1 MKTSNDIRVK
11 KRNSIAA
18 RLGVLLLGVLI
29 IFGIAFVFATM
40 AMNQRNM
47 EDMEIRESETT
58 LNGVI
63 SGIQGN
69 IDTYIDISRLV
80 MLNDQAIAYL
90 RAPKAD
96 QGITNDARLGI
107 MNVLNACRNV
117 DSVFIF
123 RNDGSYMNTCRG
135 EYIIDFSKMDK
146 KEWRDVI
153 NNKRGGP
160 VMSLNGN
167 GAVYKKKGPTIITI
181 SRAVYDILSQ
191 KQTGIMLMNISLDM
205 LDRVVSAQDNNNVC
219 ILDTEGNYLA
229 GDKELIKYYRFD
241 YISYSIVHRQ
251 VSTPQGNLMVSGC
264 CLDNMP
270 LVIICTSDAQEY
282 EFPAESATIL
292 LIILIAF
299 LISVVAASIFIY
311 KNISKPIVSL
321 TQAMEKTKES
331 GWLETIDASNLPE
344 NEIGTLADSY
354 NSVIEHLNDV
364 FARLIDKE
372 KVAQRAEMR
381 VLHEQIKPHFLYNS
395 LETISYLAL
404 EAGATKVQSALE
416 TLGSFYRNFLSKG
429 DRIISLRR
437 EITIIRDYL
446 SLQKLRYGDII
457 VDEYE
462 IDDNTL
468 DCKIPKLLLQPL
480 VENSIYHGVRLKGE
494 EGIIKIS
501 SHIVGKNLQIKVYDT
516 GVGMSRE
523 MIDQILNPDPT
534 RELNQ
539 EEELN
544 KSFGLRGT
552 IERIRY
558 YSDNNEA
565 VVIRSEEGEYTEIEI
580 TIPLDSK
587 K

>member
-1 MKTSNDIRVK
+1 MEKKFGIRIK

-18 RLGVLLLGVLI
+18 RLGLLLLGVLM
-29 IFGIAFVFATM
+29 IFGIAFAFASL

-47 EDMEIRESETT
+47 EDMEIRETETT

-69 IDTYIDISRLV
+69 METYMDISRLV
-80 MLNDQAIAYL
+80 MLNDQAIKYL

-96 QGITNDARLGI
+96 LGITNDARLGI

-135 EYIIDFSKMDK
+135 EYVLDFPKMDK
-146 KEWRDVI
+146 KEWRDAI
-153 NNKRGGP
+153 NNKRGSA
-160 VMSLNGN
+160 VLSLNGN
-167 GAVYKKKGPTIITI
+167 GAVFKKKGPAIITI

-251 VSTPQGNLMVSGC
+251 VSTPKGNIMVSGC

-270 LVIICTSDAQEY
+270 IVIICTADAQEY
-282 EFPAESATIL
+282 EFPTSSKIIL
-292 LIILIAF
+292 LILLLAF
-299 LISVVAASIFIY
+299 LVSVVAASTFIY
-311 KNISKPIVSL
+311 FSVTKPIVSL
-321 TQAMEKTKES
+321 TVAMEKTKES
-331 GWLETIDASNLPE
+331 GWLETIETKGLPE
-344 NEIGTLADSY
+344 NEIGTLAESY

-364 FARLIDKE
+364 FDKLIDKE

-395 LETISYLAL
+395 LETISFLAL
-404 EAGATKVQSALE
+404 DAGAEKVHSALE

-437 EITIIRDYL
+437 EITIIKDYL
-446 SLQKLRYGDII
+446 SLQKLRYGDVI
-457 VDEYE
+457 VDEYD
-462 IDDNTL
+462 IDEKSL
-468 DCKIPKLLLQPL
+468 DFKIPKLLLQPL

-494 EGIIKIS
+494 EGIIRIS
-501 SHIVGKNLQIKVYDT
+501 SRIEDDGLHIKVYDT
-516 GVGMSRE
+516 GVGMSNE
-523 MIDQILNPDPT
+523 MIEQMLNPDSSQ
-534 RELNQ
+534 ELNPD
-539 EEELN
+539 EELN

-558 YSDNNEA
+558 YCDNKDA
-565 VVIRSEEGEYTEIEI
+565 VSIRSEEGEFTEVEI
-580 TIPLDSK
+580 VIPLDQK
-587 K
+587 H

>member
-1 MKTSNDIRVK
+1 MEKKFGIRIK

-18 RLGVLLLGVLI
+18 RLGLLLLGVLM
-29 IFGIAFVFATM
+29 IFGIAFAM
-40 AMNQRNM
+40 ASLAMNQRNM
-47 EDMEIRESETT
+47 EDMEIRETETT

-69 IDTYIDISRLV
+69 METYMDISRLV
-80 MLNDQAIAYL
+80 MLNDQAIKYL

-96 QGITNDARLGI
+96 LGITNDARLGI

-135 EYIIDFSKMDK
+135 EYVLDFPKMDK
-146 KEWRDVI
+146 KEWRDAI
-153 NNKRGGP
+153 NNKRGSA
-160 VMSLNGN
+160 VLSLNGN
-167 GAVYKKKGPTIITI
+167 GAVFKKKGPAIITI

-251 VSTPQGNLMVSGC
+251 VSTPKGNIMVSGC

-270 LVIICTSDAQEY
+270 IVIICTADAQEY
-282 EFPAESATIL
+282 EFPTSSKIIL
-292 LIILIAF
+292 LILLLAF
-299 LISVVAASIFIY
+299 LVSVVAASTFIY
-311 KNISKPIVSL
+311 FSVTKPIVSL
-321 TQAMEKTKES
+321 TAAMEKTKES
-331 GWLETIDASNLPE
+331 GWLETIETKGLPE
-344 NEIGTLADSY
+344 NEIGTLAESY

-364 FARLIDKE
+364 FDKLIDKE

-395 LETISYLAL
+395 LETISFLAL
-404 EAGATKVQSALE
+404 DAGAEKVHSALE

-437 EITIIRDYL
+437 EITIIKDYL
-446 SLQKLRYGDII
+446 SLQKLRYGDVI
-457 VDEYE
+457 VDEYD
-462 IDDNTL
+462 IDEKSL
-468 DCKIPKLLLQPL
+468 DFKIPKLLLQPL

-494 EGIIKIS
+494 EGIIRIS
-501 SHIVGKNLQIKVYDT
+501 SRIEDDGLHIKVYDT
-516 GVGMSRE
+516 GVGMSSE
-523 MIDQILNPDPT
+523 MIEQMLNPDSSQ
-534 RELNQ
+534 ELNPD
-539 EEELN
+539 EELN

-558 YSDNNEA
+558 YCDNKDA
-565 VVIRSEEGEYTEIEI
+565 VSIRSEEGEFTEVEI
-580 TIPLDSK
+580 VIPLDQK
-587 K
+587 H

>member
-1 MKTSNDIRVK
+1 MEKKFGIRIK

-18 RLGVLLLGVLI
+18 RLGLLLLGVLM
-29 IFGIAFVFATM
+29 IFGIAFAM
-40 AMNQRNM
+40 ASLAMNQRNM
-47 EDMEIRESETT
+47 EDMEIRETETT

-69 IDTYIDISRLV
+69 METYMDISRLV
-80 MLNDQAIAYL
+80 MLNDQAIKYL

-96 QGITNDARLGI
+96 LGITNDARLGI

-135 EYIIDFSKMDK
+135 EYVLDFPKMDK
-146 KEWRDVI
+146 KEWRDAI
-153 NNKRGGP
+153 NNKRGSA
-160 VMSLNGN
+160 VLSLNGN
-167 GAVYKKKGPTIITI
+167 GAVFKKKGPAIITI

-251 VSTPQGNLMVSGC
+251 VSTPKGNIMVSGC

-270 LVIICTSDAQEY
+270 IVIICTADAQEY
-282 EFPAESATIL
+282 EFPTSSKIIL
-292 LIILIAF
+292 LILLLAF
-299 LISVVAASIFIY
+299 LVSVVAASTFIY
-311 KNISKPIVSL
+311 FSVTKPIVSL
-321 TQAMEKTKES
+321 TAAMEKTKES
-331 GWLETIDASNLPE
+331 GWLETIETKGLPE
-344 NEIGTLADSY
+344 NEIGTLAESY

-364 FARLIDKE
+364 FDKLIDKE

-395 LETISYLAL
+395 LETISFLAL
-404 EAGATKVQSALE
+404 DAGAEKVHSALE

-437 EITIIRDYL
+437 EITIIKDYL
-446 SLQKLRYGDII
+446 SLQKLRYGDVI
-457 VDEYE
+457 VDEYD
-462 IDDNTL
+462 IDEKSL
-468 DCKIPKLLLQPL
+468 DFKIPKLLLQPL

-494 EGIIKIS
+494 EGIIRIS
-501 SHIVGKNLQIKVYDT
+501 SRIEDDGLHIKVYDT
-516 GVGMSRE
+516 GVGMSNE
-523 MIDQILNPDPT
+523 MIEQMLNPDSSQ
-534 RELNQ
+534 ELNPD
-539 EEELN
+539 EELN

-558 YSDNNEA
+558 YCDNKDA
-565 VVIRSEEGEYTEIEI
+565 VSIRSEEGEFTEVEI
-580 TIPLDSK
+580 VIPLDQK
-587 K
+587 H

>member
-1 MKTSNDIRVK
+1 MEKKFGIRIK

-18 RLGVLLLGVLI
+18 RLGLLLLGVLM
-29 IFGIAFVFATM
+29 IFGIAFAFASL

-47 EDMEIRESETT
+47 EDMEIRETETT

-69 IDTYIDISRLV
+69 METYMDISRLV
-80 MLNDQAIAYL
+80 MLNDQAIKYL

-96 QGITNDARLGI
+96 LGITNDARLGI

-135 EYIIDFSKMDK
+135 EYVLDFPKMDK
-146 KEWRDVI
+146 KEWRDAI
-153 NNKRGGP
+153 NNKRGSA
-160 VMSLNGN
+160 VLSLNGN
-167 GAVYKKKGPTIITI
+167 GAVFKKKGPAIITI

-251 VSTPQGNLMVSGC
+251 VSTPKGNIMVSGC

-270 LVIICTSDAQEY
+270 IVIICTADAQEY
-282 EFPAESATIL
+282 EFPTSSKIIL
-292 LIILIAF
+292 LILLLAF
-299 LISVVAASIFIY
+299 LVSVVAASTFIY
-311 KNISKPIVSL
+311 FSVTKPIVSL
-321 TQAMEKTKES
+321 TVAMEKTKES
-331 GWLETIDASNLPE
+331 GWLETIETKGLPE
-344 NEIGTLADSY
+344 NEIGTLAESY

-364 FARLIDKE
+364 FDKLIDKE

-395 LETISYLAL
+395 LETISFLAL
-404 EAGATKVQSALE
+404 DAGAEKVHSALE

-437 EITIIRDYL
+437 EITIIKDYL
-446 SLQKLRYGDII
+446 SLQKLRYGDVI
-457 VDEYE
+457 VDEYD
-462 IDDNTL
+462 IDEKSL
-468 DCKIPKLLLQPL
+468 DFKIPKLLLQPL

-494 EGIIKIS
+494 EGIIRIS
-501 SHIVGKNLQIKVYDT
+501 SRIEDDGLHIKVYDT
-516 GVGMSRE
+516 GVGMSNE
-523 MIDQILNPDPT
+523 MIEQMLNSDSSQELNPD
-534 RELNQ
+534 
-539 EEELN
+539 EELN

-558 YSDNNEA
+558 YCDNKDA
-565 VVIRSEEGEYTEIEI
+565 VSIRSEEGEFTEVEI
-580 TIPLDSK
+580 VIPLDQK
-587 K
+587 H

>member
-1 MKTSNDIRVK
+1 MEKKFGIRIK

-18 RLGVLLLGVLI
+18 RLSLLLLGVLM
-29 IFGIAFVFATM
+29 IFGIAFAFASL

-47 EDMEIRESETT
+47 EDMEIRETETT

-69 IDTYIDISRLV
+69 METYMDISRLV
-80 MLNDQAIAYL
+80 MLNDQAIKYL

-96 QGITNDARLGI
+96 LGITNDARLGI

-135 EYIIDFSKMDK
+135 EYVLDFPKMDK
-146 KEWRDVI
+146 KEWRDAI
-153 NNKRGGP
+153 NNKRGSA
-160 VMSLNGN
+160 VLSLNGN
-167 GAVYKKKGPTIITI
+167 GAVFKKKGPAIITI

-251 VSTPQGNLMVSGC
+251 VSTPKGNIMVSGC

-270 LVIICTSDAQEY
+270 IVIICTADAQEY
-282 EFPAESATIL
+282 EFPTSSKIIL
-292 LIILIAF
+292 LILLLAF
-299 LISVVAASIFIY
+299 LVSVVAASTFIY
-311 KNISKPIVSL
+311 FSVTKPIVSL
-321 TQAMEKTKES
+321 TAAMEKTKES
-331 GWLETIDASNLPE
+331 GWLETIETKGLPE
-344 NEIGTLADSY
+344 NEIGTLAESY

-364 FARLIDKE
+364 FDKLIDKE

-395 LETISYLAL
+395 LETISFLAL
-404 EAGATKVQSALE
+404 DAGAEKVHSALE

-437 EITIIRDYL
+437 EITIIKDYL
-446 SLQKLRYGDII
+446 SLQKLRYGDVI
-457 VDEYE
+457 VDEYD
-462 IDDNTL
+462 IDEKSL
-468 DCKIPKLLLQPL
+468 DFKIPKLLLQPL

-494 EGIIKIS
+494 EGIIRIS
-501 SHIVGKNLQIKVYDT
+501 SRIEDDGLHIKVYDT
-516 GVGMSRE
+516 GVGMSNE
-523 MIDQILNPDPT
+523 MIEQMLNPDSSQ
-534 RELNQ
+534 ELNPD
-539 EEELN
+539 EELN

-558 YSDNNEA
+558 YCDNKDA
-565 VVIRSEEGEYTEIEI
+565 VSIRSEEGEFTEVEI
-580 TIPLDSK
+580 VIPLDQK
-587 K
+587 H

>member
-1 MKTSNDIRVK
+1 
-11 KRNSIAA
+11 
-18 RLGVLLLGVLI
+18 
-29 IFGIAFVFATM
+29 
-40 AMNQRNM
+40 M
-47 EDMEIRESETT
+47 E
-58 LNGVI
+58 
-63 SGIQGN
+63 
-69 IDTYIDISRLV
+69 TYMDISRLV
-80 MLNDQAIAYL
+80 MLNDQAIKYL

-96 QGITNDARLGI
+96 LGITNDARLGI

-135 EYIIDFSKMDK
+135 EYVLDFPKMDK
-146 KEWRDVI
+146 KEWRDAI
-153 NNKRGGP
+153 NNKRGSA
-160 VMSLNGN
+160 VLSLNGN
-167 GAVYKKKGPTIITI
+167 GAVFKKKGPAIITI

-251 VSTPQGNLMVSGC
+251 VSTPKGNIMVSGC

-270 LVIICTSDAQEY
+270 IVIICTADAQEY
-282 EFPAESATIL
+282 EFPTSSEIIL
-292 LIILIAF
+292 LILLLAF
-299 LISVVAASIFIY
+299 LVSVVAASTFIY
-311 KNISKPIVSL
+311 FSVTKPIVSL
-321 TQAMEKTKES
+321 TAAMEKTKES
-331 GWLETIDASNLPE
+331 GWLETIETKGLPE
-344 NEIGTLADSY
+344 NEIGTLAESY

-364 FARLIDKE
+364 FDKLIDKE

-395 LETISYLAL
+395 LETISFLAL
-404 EAGATKVQSALE
+404 DAGAEKVHSALE

-437 EITIIRDYL
+437 EITIIKDYL
-446 SLQKLRYGDII
+446 SLQKLRYGDVI
-457 VDEYE
+457 VDEYD
-462 IDDNTL
+462 IDEKSL
-468 DCKIPKLLLQPL
+468 DFKIPKLLLQPL

-494 EGIIKIS
+494 EGIIRIS
-501 SHIVGKNLQIKVYDT
+501 SRIEDDGLHIKVYDT
-516 GVGMSRE
+516 GVGMSSE
-523 MIDQILNPDPT
+523 MIEQMLNPDSSQ
-534 RELNQ
+534 ELNPD
-539 EEELN
+539 EELN

-558 YSDNNEA
+558 YCDNKDA
-565 VVIRSEEGEYTEIEI
+565 VSIRSEEGEFTEVEI
-580 TIPLDSK
+580 VIPLDQK
-587 K
+587 H